1 MLSGYIAAAVQQQ
14 GHQTNQHHTT
24 LQWLIASHVRNTQCL
39 PPDIGSDR
47 M

>member
-1 MLSGYIAAAVQQQ
+1 LLLLYNSKAINQP
-14 GHQTNQHHTT
+14 TNQHHTT